1 MEKLHQVNACQD
13 GAAVPE
19 NFSEDLRKWWHRIKV
34 TQMMISV
41 INCADCYRKNCG
53 VSQDSGGGKNMGLR
67 VAQDSVIILLCVWP
81 NKAAFWDD
89 SYHIDW
95 PTPG

>member
-41 INCADCYRKNCG
+41 INCADCYRKKLW
-53 VSQDSGGGKNMGLR
+53 SQPGFWWGKKYGTQSSSGFSHYSSMCLAKQG
-67 VAQDSVIILLCVWP
+67 SIL
-81 NKAAFWDD
+81 
-89 SYHIDW
+89 
-95 PTPG
+95 G